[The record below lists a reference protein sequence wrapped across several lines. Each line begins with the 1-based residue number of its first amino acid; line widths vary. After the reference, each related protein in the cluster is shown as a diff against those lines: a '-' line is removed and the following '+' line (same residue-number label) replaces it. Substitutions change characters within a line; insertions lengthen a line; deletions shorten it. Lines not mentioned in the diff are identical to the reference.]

1 MVHEYGPHP
10 RGNLGRHGHTRDVL
24 VFASPT
30 GSGYINDVFTE
41 ALEYMSLGDCAIATM
56 QYSMIPS
63 SMSLTRTGLAIEQNR
78 ALTHTITGYLRGMA
92 AQDRPKFDQD
102 GAMLEVDNFG
112 EVLDL
117 EPAGERPA
125 CRQLR
130 PQLDRD
136 LAAGFCIGTPKHRI

>member
-1 MVHEYGPHP
+1 
-10 RGNLGRHGHTRDVL
+10 VL

-30 GSGYINDVFTE
+30 GSGSINYVFTE

-56 QYSMIPS
+56 QYSMLPS

-78 ALTHTITGYLRGMA
+78 ALIHTITGYLRGMA
-92 AQDRPKFDQD
+92 AQDRPKFDPD

-117 EPAGERPA
+117 E
-125 CRQLR
+125 
-130 PQLDRD
+130 
-136 LAAGFCIGTPKHRI
+136 LAARADVRYYLISRYVDPIPKIGTNRPSGSGPLVNDRRVVR